1 MRWPSWAQQPSGNS
15 RRSAE
20 ASLKRRLTL
29 KHERLR
35 TMRTP
40 EHSASSGRLTL
51 AVIMGSLLTLMRNW
65 EEDALGYFVGTLST
79 VPPLTM
85 DDFNHAASEA
95 MSWAASLGQ

>member
-1 MRWPSWAQQPSGNS
+1 MGEILN
-15 RRSAE
+15 
-20 ASLKRRLTL
+20 
-29 KHERLR
+29 
-35 TMRTP
+35 
-40 EHSASSGRLTL
+40 TL
-51 AVIMGSLLTLMRNW
+51 AVDDKIREALTGGSGTLGSLLTLMRNW